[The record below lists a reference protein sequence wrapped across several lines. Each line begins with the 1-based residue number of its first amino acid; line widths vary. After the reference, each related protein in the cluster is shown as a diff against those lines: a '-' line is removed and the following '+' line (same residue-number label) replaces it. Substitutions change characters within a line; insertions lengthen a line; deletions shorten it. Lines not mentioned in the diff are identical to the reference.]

1 MLKCVY
7 VRRFLF
13 SLPLNTIMA
22 MYQKR
27 LLGIILL
34 FFVDE
39 AAAAAG
45 GTSMRHRLIFHVQ
58 FSEKAIP
65 TACSHI

>member
-1 MLKCVY
+1 
-7 VRRFLF
+7 
-13 SLPLNTIMA
+13 

-65 TACSHI
+65 TACSHIWSDSIRYF